1 MSRYSRDQ
9 YSPNSCSKE
18 RYSGDIKCLPN
29 TRYPSYD
36 GSCNNLKYPILGM
49 SYTCHRRILPAD
61 YADGIEKF
69 RVGVDGEPLPN
80 ARLISNVLTPDIPAL
95 EDHLTQMNMQWGQLV
110 VHDLVRTPLVLGNA
124 PLCCP
129 PKPSNHPECEVI
141 FPFPPGDSMTKRW
154 NQTCQRNVR
163 STMCPTCGLGEL
175 IELEIEKSWLL
186 FTAICY

>member
-18 RYSGDIKCLPN
+18 RYSGDIKCVPN

-80 ARLISNVLTPDIPAL
+80 ARLISNVLTPDVPIL
-95 EDHLTQMNMQWGQLV
+95 EEHLTQMNMQWGQLV
-110 VHDLVRTPLVLGNA
+110 VHDLVRTPLILGNA

-163 STMCPTCGLGEL
+163 STMCPTCGLGEHNL
-175 IELEIEKSWLL
+175 IS
-186 FTAICY
+186 